1 MGYNDFIK
9 KITEETEMRKKTV
22 AVLLTAAMMTGMLA
36 GCGNSGGDSGRR
48 LPALP
53 VKRATAIRLL
63 SCVLG
68 QRQIPILMPTTP

>member
-1 MGYNDFIK
+1 
-9 KITEETEMRKKTV
+9 MRKKTV

-36 GCGNSGGDSGRR
+36 AGTAAETVGRR